1 MAATRPPRIHRPGQ
15 FRSRPGESGDP
26 RTRAEP
32 GSAAGSGPLHRP
44 VVAGA
49 DGAAGAGGLPPVEV
63 HPQHRRRGLARHLL
77 RAIADWAVV
86 AGARRAFLQTA
97 AANAAAHRLYLS
109 SGFTVHHRYDY
120 LTPTP

>member
-1 MAATRPPRIHRPGQ
+1 M
-15 FRSRPGESGDP
+15 
-26 RTRAEP
+26 
-32 GSAAGSGPLHRP
+32 AGSLAGWERDTLAHWANSVLALGNPATHGLELNQALQRAQDLYTARSLPVRMALPVPADCPHPVTGP
-44 VVAGA
+44 ASA
-49 DGAAGAGGLPPVEV
+49 LPPE
-63 HPQHRRRGLARHLL
+63 
-77 RAIADWAVV
+77 VV